1 MTPDHRP
8 SPLPKLLRPL
18 GPLFEAAY
26 RFELGR
32 RSRAFDRGEGVV
44 TLDRPVVSVG
54 NLSVGGTGKTP
65 MVRRLVLALRDA
77 NVIPPLD
84 PAIAMRGY
92 ASREGLSD
100 EADEYRRT
108 LDNVP
113 VVAQPNRAQGLL
125 DLFATDR
132 GHDINCIVLD
142 DGFQH
147 RALARCFDLV
157 LLDATRDPFADHLL
171 PRGWLREA
179 PDALRRAHAVAIT
192 RADATDPS
200 RIRDIAANA
209 RRINPDL
216 IIAAYRHAWT
226 ALSVHEPPSDQT
238 PDPAPGSATTHATR
252 EEPVTWLRAKRVGVA
267 CAIANPDALLA
278 MVHSHTLAPLE
289 PSATIILPDH
299 DAYDAPALKRVIN
312 LSHTVDAL
320 LVTNKDW
327 SKLARVRPEL
337 WGCAV
342 VVPRVEMVP
351 MPELLHGHSTP
362 SNPPTSIESAAIAAI
377 RAFQDAHPDPS
388 LQA

>member
-1 MTPDHRP
+1 
-8 SPLPKLLRPL
+8 L

-32 RSRAFDRGEGVV
+32 RSRAFDRGKGVV

-171 PRGWLREA
+171 PRGWLREG

-226 ALSVHEPPSDQT
+226 ALSVHST
-238 PDPAPGSATTHATR
+238 TTHASR
-252 EEPVTWLRAKRVGVA
+252 EESVTWLRAKRVGVA

-278 MVHSHTLAPLE
+278 MVQSHTHAPLE
-289 PSATIILPDH
+289 SSATIILPDH
-299 DAYDAPALKRVIN
+299 DAYDAPALKRVID

-337 WGCAV
+337 WGCPV

-351 MPELLHGHSTP
+351 IPELLPQLQSNSSTAP
-362 SNPPTSIESAAIAAI
+362 TTPPSIEAAAIAAV